1 MRHFQI
7 DRGRRRRGQGDAGA
21 SAALAALVVCQ
32 THHTHRIHGGV
43 AMPQSLVES
52 LVAIV
57 TFLLGIP
64 ARVEFWS
71 CLLCK
76 TSGEPLFSSFQ
87 RVSFENPNTCSEN
100 RDRPEKKCVTFRSI
114 EVDVG
119 GSRATLVPPRPSRH
133 SWFVRPIIHIEFM
146 AVWRCHSRLPRR

>member
-7 DRGRRRRGQGDAGA
+7 DRGRRRRVQSDAGA

-32 THHTHRIHGGV
+32 THHTHRIRGGV

-64 ARVEFWS
+64 ARVEF
-71 CLLCK
+71 
-76 TSGEPLFSSFQ
+76 
-87 RVSFENPNTCSEN
+87 
-100 RDRPEKKCVTFRSI
+100 
-114 EVDVG
+114 
-119 GSRATLVPPRPSRH
+119 
-133 SWFVRPIIHIEFM
+133 
-146 AVWRCHSRLPRR
+146 